1 MPAKE
6 HQIQTGTPLMVHLS
20 MQQTK
25 NRILLKHVMQ
35 RKGTATI
42 VLMKTINLLD
52 VVFVPRALVPATK
65 EPATKD
71 TKEQVA
77 VHAVNY
83 VLTL

>member
-1 MPAKE
+1 
-6 HQIQTGTPLMVHLS
+6 MVHLS
-20 MQQTK
+20 IQQTK

-42 VLMKTINLLD
+42 ALMKTINLLD
-52 VVFVPRALVPATK
+52 VAFAPR
-65 EPATKD
+65 ATKD